1 MAEAARKTGQ
11 SGHAGRRAVDAGDR
25 TGIEATP
32 LRGRIP
38 SLRAAQAEALRGFFS
53 APQSWFLQDN
63 GLLHFM
69 PGTAAAAGETFE
81 LDAEGTRLGL
91 RLQAAEVVAGDGLH
105 WSDYAGRSRVLAWSL
120 AHEPHLMRLSEALG
134 VTLAPLLETD
144 PEAALADDAVWLD
157 FVIDDD
163 APGAAPDAARR
174 PPAVQG
180 ALRLPA
186 AWLDRVLARAEPP
199 VEGEPPPPLGRW
211 RELPASVSL
220 RLTPPPLRAD
230 EWAALQPGD
239 VVVAGHRRRPP
250 RLEAHAC
257 GRLWPLAADAR
268 GWRVAGPVQHQP
280 HPLQETATMSEHD
293 TPSAEDAGAN
303 EADADTD
310 AGARPLPVQVA
321 FEIARLEMRVGELS
335 ALQPGYVFA
344 LPARLE
350 GANVTI
356 RANGEAVG
364 QGELVA
370 VGDTLGVRL
379 LSWT

>member
-1 MAEAARKTGQ
+1 MADAARKTAQ
-11 SGHAGRRAVDAGDR
+11 SGRARRRAGSAGDR
-25 TGIEATP
+25 VEVEATP

-53 APQSWFLQDN
+53 APQSWYLQDN

-69 PGTAAAAGETFE
+69 PGAATAAGETFE
-81 LDAEGTRLGL
+81 LDAEGTRVGL
-91 RLQAAEVVAGDGLH
+91 RLQVAEVVTGDGLH
-105 WSDYAGRSRVLAWSL
+105 WSDYSGRSRVLAWSL

-134 VTLAPLLETD
+134 VALAPLLDAD
-144 PEAALADDAVWLD
+144 PATAATDDAVWLD
-157 FVIDDD
+157 FVIDDETSD
-163 APGAAPDAARR
+163 AAADAARR
-174 PPAVQG
+174 PPAIQG

-186 AWLDRVLARAEPP
+186 AWLDRVLTRAEPP

-230 EWAALQPGD
+230 EWAALHPGD
-239 VVVAGHRRRPP
+239 VVVAGRRGQPP
-250 RLEAHAC
+250 RFEAHAC
-257 GRLWPLAADAR
+257 GRRWPLAADAL
-268 GWRVAGPVQHQP
+268 GWRVTGPVQHQSN
-280 HPLQETATMSEHD
+280 LSQETATMSEQE
-293 TPSAEDAGAN
+293 TPAAEDAGAN
-303 EADADTD
+303 DADAD
-310 AGARPLPVQVA
+310 AGVRPLPVHVA
-321 FEIARLEMRVGELS
+321 FEIGRLEMRVGELS
-335 ALQPGYVFA
+335 ALQPGYVFT

-350 GANVTI
+350 GTNVTI

>member
-1 MAEAARKTGQ
+1 MAEAARKTAQ
-11 SGHAGRRAVDAGDR
+11 SDRARRRTGSLGDHA
-25 TGIEATP
+25 GIEATP

-38 SLRAAQAEALRGFFS
+38 SLGAAQAEALRGFFS
-53 APQSWFLQDN
+53 APQSWYLQDN

-69 PGTAAAAGETFE
+69 PGTATAAGETFE

-91 RLQAAEVVAGDGLH
+91 RLQVAQVVTGDGLH
-105 WSDYAGRSRVLAWSL
+105 WSDYSGRSRVLAWSL

-134 VTLAPLLETD
+134 VALAPLLDID
-144 PEAALADDAVWLD
+144 PDVAAGEDAVWLD

-163 APGAAPDAARR
+163 TSDAAADAARR
-174 PPAVQG
+174 PPAIQG

-186 AWLDRVLARAEPP
+186 AWLERVLTRAEPP

-230 EWAALQPGD
+230 QWAALHPGD
-239 VVVAGHRRRPP
+239 VIVAGRRGQPP
-250 RLEAHAC
+250 RFAVHAC

-268 GWRVAGPVQHQP
+268 GWRVAGPVQHP
-280 HPLQETATMSEHD
+280 SNSPQETATMSEQE
-293 TPSAEDAGAN
+293 TPAAEDADTHD
-303 EADADTD
+303 ADA
-310 AGARPLPVQVA
+310 GVRPLPVQVA
-321 FEIARLEMRVGELS
+321 FEIGRLEMRVGEL
-335 ALQPGYVFA
+335 ATLQPGYVFA

-350 GANVTI
+350 GTNVTI
-356 RANGEAVG
+356 RANGETVG

>member
-1 MAEAARKTGQ
+1 MADAARRTTP
-11 SGHAGRRAVDAGDR
+11 SDRAGRRPAEAGGR
-25 TGIEATP
+25 AEPETTP

-38 SLRAAQAEALRGFFS
+38 SLRPAQAEALRSFFC
-53 APQSWFLQDN
+53 APQSWYLQDN

-69 PGTAAAAGETFE
+69 PGTAAAADETFE

-91 RLQAAEVVAGDGLH
+91 RLQVAAVVAGDGLH

-134 VTLAPLLETD
+134 VALAPLLDADQT
-144 PEAALADDAVWLD
+144 AADDDALWLD
-157 FVIDDD
+157 FVIDDE
-163 APGAAPDAARR
+163 APAEAPDTARC
-174 PPAVQG
+174 PPATQG
-180 ALRLPA
+180 SLRLPA
-186 AWLDRVLARAEPP
+186 GWLERVLARAEPP

-211 RELPASVSL
+211 RDLPASVSL
-220 RLTPPPLRAD
+220 RLTPPPLRED
-230 EWAALQPGD
+230 EWAALRPGD
-239 VVVAGHRRRPP
+239 VVVAGRRGQPP
-250 RLEAHAC
+250 RFEAHAC
-257 GRLWPLAADAR
+257 GRLWPLAPSTQ
-268 GWRVAGPVQHQP
+268 GWRVEGPVRHQS
-280 HPLQETATMSEHD
+280 HLSQETTTMSEHD
-293 TPSAEDAGAN
+293 TPAAKDAGAN
-303 EADADTD
+303 DAADAD

-321 FEIARLEMRVGELS
+321 FEIAQLEMRVGELS

>member
-1 MAEAARKTGQ
+1 MADAAGKTAAPGR
-11 SGHAGRRAVDAGDR
+11 ARRRAGSTGDR
-25 TGIEATP
+25 AGTEATP

-53 APQSWFLQDN
+53 APQSWYLKDN

-69 PGTAAAAGETFE
+69 PGAAAAAGEAFE
-81 LDAEGTRLGL
+81 LDAEGTRVGL
-91 RLQAAEVVAGDGLH
+91 RLQVAEVVAGDGLH
-105 WSDYAGRSRVLAWSL
+105 WSDYSGRSRVLAWSL

-134 VTLAPLLETD
+134 VALAPLLDTD
-144 PEAALADDAVWLD
+144 PETAAGDDAVWLD

-163 APGAAPDAARR
+163 TGDAAVDAGRR
-174 PPAVQG
+174 PPPVQG

-186 AWLDRVLARAEPP
+186 AWLDRVLTRAEPP

-211 RELPASVSL
+211 RELPAGVSL
-220 RLTPPPLRAD
+220 RLTPQPLRAD
-230 EWAALQPGD
+230 EWAALHPGD
-239 VVVAGHRRRPP
+239 VIVVGRRDQPP

-257 GRLWPLAADAR
+257 GRLWPLATDPG
-268 GWRVAGPVQHQP
+268 GWRVAGPMQHP
-280 HPLQETATMSEHD
+280 STLSQETATMSEQE
-293 TPSAEDAGAN
+293 TPAAEDAGSHD
-303 EADADTD
+303 ADAD
-310 AGARPLPVQVA
+310 AGVRPLPVQVA
-321 FEIARLEMRVGELS
+321 FEIGRLEMRVGELS

-350 GANVTI
+350 GTNVTI